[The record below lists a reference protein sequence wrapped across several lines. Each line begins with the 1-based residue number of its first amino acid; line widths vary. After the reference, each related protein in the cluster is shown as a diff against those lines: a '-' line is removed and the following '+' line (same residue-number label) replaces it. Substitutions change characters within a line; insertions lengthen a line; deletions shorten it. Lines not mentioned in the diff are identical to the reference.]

1 MVGSLVADPA
11 AGGGMTPLQ
20 SLFNDCEEKMKRY
33 VSTIS
38 RAFGEIR
45 GGRANPA
52 FVENVPVD
60 YFGTNAPLKA
70 VAAITSPEAQM
81 LVIQPWDVSMTQAI
95 EKAILKAGLGITPAV
110 DGKIIRLP
118 IPSLSGD
125 RRNELVKL
133 AHKMAEEGRVHL
145 RNVRRDANESVKK
158 LKARKE
164 ATEDDVSLAQDQ
176 IQKLTDRYVEQINGL
191 LKSKEQE
198 FRVT

>member
-1 MVGSLVADPA
+1 
-11 AGGGMTPLQ
+11 MTPLQ
-20 SLFNDCEEKMKRY
+20 KLFNDCEEKMKRY

-38 RAFGEIR
+38 RTFSEIR

-60 YFGTNAPLKA
+60 YFGTNTPLKA
-70 VAAITSPEAQM
+70 VAAITSPEPRL
-81 LVIQPWDVSMTQAI
+81 LVVQPWDASMTQAI

-118 IPSLSGD
+118 IPALSGD
-125 RRNELVKL
+125 RRNELIKL

-158 LKARKE
+158 LKAQKE